1 MKFWW
6 AVRTSTGREFYVK
19 GGGNFNVDGRR
30 EAEDRLDPGES
41 LVIWFRAG
49 AVCG

>member
-6 AVRTSTGREFYVK
+6 AVQTSTGREFYVK

-30 EAEDRLDPGES
+30 EAEDRLDPGEE
-41 LVIWFRAG
+41 LTGWVRLGEVF
-49 AVCG
+49 